1 MKIKYPIGLKD
12 SNGKPILKEIEGDI
26 SFKAKVDLE
35 NHNFGT
41 SLANAWRAEDVG
53 VSEWMAKSE
62 IEKRVL
68 NWDKLVEALKFYADS
83 DCYSDFGRDGL
94 SEVDEDCGE
103 FARKVLEEIE
113 K

>member
-35 NHNFGT
+35 NNNFGT

-53 VSEWMAKSE
+53 VSEWMAKTE

-68 NWDKLVEALKFYADS
+68 NWDKLVEAL
-83 DCYSDFGRDGL
+83 
-94 SEVDEDCGE
+94 EVIATHTIIPDAPEDLKQQVCTVYNIAE
-103 FARKVLEEIE
+103 SALEEIE